1 MTGHKQ
7 EGAATNSHLQMC
19 LAPAGWRGGGRP
31 LLPIAPCALKTSPF
45 TGEKTEALKDKVASP
60 RKVPEPGHPEAT
72 SVSCPPETQSLTLL
86 VPNSEAM
93 LGSQGR
99 QGLIPEAY
107 LTLDSFQR
115 RPQRTHVQ
123 SLNRSWADGKGS
135 ACHGGTS
142 GLSESQLTFFIYE
155 LQNHKGL
162 WSDSRLLCLSEECCC
177 QTGS

>member
-7 EGAATNSHLQMC
+7 EGTAANSHLQMC
-19 LAPAGWRGGGRP
+19 LAPWGGGEEDARYF
-31 LLPIAPCALKTSPF
+31 LKTSPF
-45 TGEKTEALKDKVASP
+45 IGEKTEALKNKVASP
-60 RKVPEPGHPEAT
+60 RKSARTRHPEAT
-72 SVSCPPETQSLTLL
+72 SVPCPPETQSLTLL
-86 VPNSEAM
+86 APNSEATP
-93 LGSQGR
+93 GSQGR

-107 LTLDSFQR
+107 LALDSFQR
-115 RPQRTHVQ
+115 RPQRTRVQ

-162 WSDSRLLCLSEECCC
+162 
-177 QTGS
+177 